1 MLCIHPFSFTYL
13 FSSRCRCSHHLLSFS
28 LSSSSRARLCEL
40 QITEKKNIMIFFSFF
55 MRRSRLSIPCISI
68 IYKFHWDSNWSLLV
82 ITIKF
87 THKSTNCFRF
97 FSSISI
103 SPPFPCLVL
112 FLLSYMFW
120 WPFFLMLN
128 RPELNELP
136 LWCRRILENEKNEW
150 KIVSENE
157 KLMWE
162 SWRVVSHNSLS
173 LHASFWRVH
182 RMICLTRW
190 DIAYISHIVWR

>member
-40 QITEKKNIMIFFSFF
+40 QITEKRKNIMIFFSFF

-103 SPPFPCLVL
+103 SPLFLVL
-112 FLLSYMFW
+112 FCFCSPTCSDD
-120 WPFFLMLN
+120 PFFWCWTDLNLMS
-128 RPELNELP
+128 
-136 LWCRRILENEKNEW
+136 CRCDAEEFWKMRKTNGKSSVRMKN
-150 KIVSENE
+150 
-157 KLMWE
+157 
-162 SWRVVSHNSLS
+162 
-173 LHASFWRVH
+173 
-182 RMICLTRW
+182 
-190 DIAYISHIVWR
+190 